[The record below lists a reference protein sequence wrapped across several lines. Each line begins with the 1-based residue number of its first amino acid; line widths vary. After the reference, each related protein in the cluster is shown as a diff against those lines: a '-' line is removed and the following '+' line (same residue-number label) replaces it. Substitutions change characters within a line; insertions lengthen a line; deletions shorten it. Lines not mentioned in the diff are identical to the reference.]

1 MKAARALR
9 WARLTAGLSQRE
21 LAERAGIPQSTIG
34 RIETNQIDQRT
45 STLSRLIRACGY
57 DLEVE
62 PLLGVGVDL
71 SQIKERLALSPWQ
84 RLEHTTE
91 EIEDLDQ
98 FLSAAR
104 MTLSRDVPIQRSG

>member
-1 MKAARALR
+1 LR

-21 LAERAGIPQSTIG
+21 LAEKAGIPQSTIG
-34 RIETNQIDQRT
+34 RIETGKIDPRT

-62 PLLGVGVDL
+62 PLLGVGVDR
-71 SQIKERLALSPWQ
+71 SQIQERLALSPWQ
-84 RLEHTTE
+84 RVEHTTE

-104 MTLSRDVPIQRSG
+104 MTLTRDAPIQRPG